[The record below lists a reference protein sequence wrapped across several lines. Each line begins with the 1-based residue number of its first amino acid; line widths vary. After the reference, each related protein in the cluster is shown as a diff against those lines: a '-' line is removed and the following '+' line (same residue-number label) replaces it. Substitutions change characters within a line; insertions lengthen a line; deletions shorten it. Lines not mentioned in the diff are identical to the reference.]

1 MKLFGLNSP
10 EIFLITVIILSF
22 LGTKRIEKGYL
33 LFQNLL
39 KFLLSTDN
47 DINTKK
53 VKEEERRAEE
63 ERIALEKAKEEE
75 ERRAEEERIALDKAK
90 AKEERKA
97 LRKAKAEEKRREEE
111 ERIALEKA
119 KEEEQ
124 IIEADIN
131 TETPKEVN

>member
-47 DINTKK
+47 NINSEKARE
-53 VKEEERRAEE
+53 EEERRAEE
-63 ERIALEKAKEEE
+63 ERIALEKV
-75 ERRAEEERIALDKAK
+75 K
-90 AKEERKA
+90 AKEARKA
-97 LRKAKAEEKRREEE
+97 LKKAKEKEKRRAEE

-119 KEEEQ
+119 KAEEQ
-124 IIEADIN
+124 ITEADIN
-131 TETPKEVN
+131 SETPKEVN

>member
-47 DINTKK
+47 DINSKK
-53 VKEEERRAEE
+53 AKEEEERRAEE

-75 ERRAEEERIALDKAK
+75 
-90 AKEERKA
+90 
-97 LRKAKAEEKRREEE
+97 
-111 ERIALEKA
+111 
-119 KEEEQ
+119 Q
-124 IIEADIN
+124 MIEADIN
-131 TETPKEVN
+131 SETPKEVN

>member
-47 DINTKK
+47 DINSEKAK
-53 VKEEERRAEE
+53 AEE
-63 ERIALEKAKEEE
+63 ERIALEKAK
-75 ERRAEEERIALDKAK
+75 
-90 AKEERKA
+90 AKEARKA
-97 LRKAKAEEKRREEE
+97 LKKEKQKRKE
-111 ERIALEKA
+111 
-119 KEEEQ
+119 
-124 IIEADIN
+124 
-131 TETPKEVN
+131 

>member
-47 DINTKK
+47 DINSK
-53 VKEEERRAEE
+53 
-63 ERIALEKAKEEE
+63 KAKEEE
-75 ERRAEEERIALDKAK
+75 ERRAEEERQQKEKIPRSHTRGPFVTHKTRFNARTPEIICRQDRRVSFVELLDC
-90 AKEERKA
+90 
-97 LRKAKAEEKRREEE
+97 LF
-111 ERIALEKA
+111 
-119 KEEEQ
+119 
-124 IIEADIN
+124 
-131 TETPKEVN
+131 VN

>member
-33 LFQNLL
+33 SFQNLL
-39 KFLLSTDN
+39 KFLLSSE
-47 DINTKK
+47 KAK
-53 VKEEERRAEE
+53 AEEERRAEE
-63 ERIALEKAKEEE
+63 ERIALEKAK
-75 ERRAEEERIALDKAK
+75 

-97 LRKAKAEEKRREEE
+97 LKKAKAEQ

-119 KEEEQ
+119 KLEEQ

-131 TETPKEVN
+131 SEISKEDN